1 MRANS
6 IAFDSMKLASAGIR
20 DGPSTNR
27 LLETLPRLQSRRVLD
42 QCEAVVL
49 KFGEILYQPD
59 ARIRHVYFP
68 TDGFISLTL
77 ATDGAGDLEIALIGS
92 EGMVGAPLV
101 LGVDVSALRA
111 TVQGDGF
118 AWRMSSA
125 TLIRALSRNPALRRG
140 LHLYLQVQMS
150 QLARI
155 ATCVRFHLVEQRLA
169 RCLLM
174 SQDRANSDE
183 FHATQE
189 GLADRLG
196 VRRVGVTKAASAL
209 QSRRLIGY
217 HRGSISILDRS
228 GMLAAVCGCYQ
239 ADRQVYEELFRA
251 PA

>member
-1 MRANS
+1 MPVSLPGTSAASRA
-6 IAFDSMKLASAGIR
+6 
-20 DGPSTNR
+20 NR
-27 LLETLPRLQSRRVLD
+27 LLEALPRPQSRRMLD

-49 KFGEILYQPD
+49 KVGDILYQPH

-68 TDGFISLTL
+68 TDGFISLTM
-77 ATDGAGDLEIALIGS
+77 AGDGAGELEVALIGS
-92 EGMVGAPLV
+92 EGMLGVPLV
-101 LGVDVSALRA
+101 LGVNVSALRA
-111 TVQGDGF
+111 TVQGDGL

-125 TLIRALSRNPALRRG
+125 ALIRAVNRTPALRRQ
-140 LHLYLQVQMS
+140 LHRYLQVRMS

-155 ATCVRFHLVEQRLA
+155 AACARFHLVEQRLA

-174 SQDRANSDE
+174 SQDRAKADE

-209 QSRRLIGY
+209 QRRRLIGY
-217 HRGSISILDRS
+217 HRGTMSILDRG
-228 GMLAAVCGCYQ
+228 GMLSAACGCYES
-239 ADRQVYEELFRA
+239 DRRVYEALICA